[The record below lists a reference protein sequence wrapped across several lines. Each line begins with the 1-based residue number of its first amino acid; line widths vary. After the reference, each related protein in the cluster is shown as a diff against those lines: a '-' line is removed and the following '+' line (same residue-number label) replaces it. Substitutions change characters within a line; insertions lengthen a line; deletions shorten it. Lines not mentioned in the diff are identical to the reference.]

1 MLRLLVMVAVVFA
14 FLAMPAAAQDA
25 APLWHC
31 DAVTVT
37 PVAGGYDVVATG
49 AGAWWRIKRVGGS
62 VVAGPQQSQ
71 AFRAV
76 SLSEGIQYQVQA
88 ADAYGGPWSNN
99 TECTFTPPPP
109 LAYQIDRFEAL
120 CSLHGA
126 RLEWD
131 MLSETGVTGYT
142 LYKDGAQIAYVPSN
156 CPGCNAPASYAYV
169 HVTQAPN
176 GLYRLQHDI
185 GPYGISQA
193 EATLNG
199 CTVAPPTAVKLSRF
213 TAR

>member
-49 AGAWWRIKRVGGS
+49 AGAWWRIKQVGAS
-62 VVAGPQQSQ
+62 VVAGPQQSPV
-71 AFRAV
+71 FRAV
-76 SLSEGIQYQVQA
+76 ALVEGAQYQVQA

-99 TECTFTPPPP
+99 TACVFAPPPP
-109 LAYQIDRFEAL
+109 LANQIDRFEVT
-120 CSLHGA
+120 CQPHGA

-131 MLSETGVTGYT
+131 MMSEVGVTGYT
-142 LYKDGAQIAYVPSN
+142 LYKDGAQIAYVSSN

-169 HVTQAPN
+169 HVTAQPN
-176 GLYRLQHDI
+176 GLYRLRHDI
-185 GPYGISQA
+185 GAGGVSQA
-193 EATLNG
+193 EATLSG
-199 CTVAPPTAVKLSRF
+199 CTVQPPTAVRLSRF